1 MIIAMP
7 SAEMVLVFM
16 AAALALNLT
25 PGPDM
30 LYVTARSI
38 SDGRAAGVL
47 SAFGIATGTLVHIAA
62 LALGLAALLAAVP
75 LAYDVVRVAGALY
88 LMVIGVQLI
97 LRPRRAD
104 SVSRLE
110 KSKLRVI
117 FAQAVITNVLN
128 PKVALFFL
136 AFLPQFVD
144 RTAGPPVPQI
154 VLLGLLV
161 NVQGTLVNVAVALL
175 ASRTTVWLRASE
187 RRVSLLQRMTGVL
200 FVAIG
205 LRLAL
210 AENRS

>member
-1 MIIAMP
+1 
-7 SAEMVLVFM
+7 MVLLFM

-47 SAFGIATGTLVHIAA
+47 SAFGIAVGTLVHITA

-75 LAYDVVRVAGALY
+75 LAYDVVRIAGAIY
-88 LMVIGVQLI
+88 LVVIGIQLV
-97 LRPRRAD
+97 LRPRTAAD
-104 SVSRLE
+104 VARLPRSR
-110 KSKLRVI
+110 LRVI

-144 RTAGPPVPQI
+144 PAAGSPVPQI
-154 VLLGLLV
+154 VLLGLLF

-175 ASRTTVWLRASE
+175 ASRTTVWLRSNE
-187 RRVSLLQRMTGVL
+187 RRVSLLQRLTGGI
-200 FVAIG
+200 FVALGI
-205 LRLAL
+205 RLAMVP
-210 AENRS
+210 RSLP

>member
-47 SAFGIATGTLVHIAA
+47 SAFGIAAGTLVHITA

-75 LAYDVVRVAGALY
+75 LAYDVVRIAGAIY
-88 LMVIGVQLI
+88 LVVIGLQLM
-97 LRPRRAD
+97 LRPRTVSDVARLPR
-104 SVSRLE
+104 SRL
-110 KSKLRVI
+110 RIV
-117 FAQAVITNVLN
+117 FAQAVVTNVLN

-144 RTAGPPVPQI
+144 PAAGAPVPQI
-154 VLLGLLV
+154 VFLGLLF

-175 ASRTTVWLRASE
+175 ASRTTHWLRTSE
-187 RRVSLLQRMTGVL
+187 RSVAILQRVTGAL
-200 FVAIG
+200 FVALG
-205 LRLAL
+205 ARLA
-210 AENRS
+210 ASSR